1 MSFKPT
7 SFKLG
12 SFQSQLRVSH
22 GCESVGTANKSH
34 FIQANI
40 ELERHAVA
48 RKRSSH
54 LRIHSEEINSAG
66 RNEANQ
72 PRAFDIQKLMDDFTE
87 ATGWQPRALAT
98 TPHANAKSGEGAERN
113 VPLRLRVELVN
124 VAMMD
129 GLLDAEDLL
138 DMPMTGEDAAW
149 QLLESIDSLVQR
161 LNETEKALS
170 HQEANLA
177 TEVGVNVRSDEGHQL
192 ADRLL
197 ESLHRASELTNSDA
211 AALYLLDD
219 TTSELKMRCCWGMP
233 ASALAHPPR
242 NLRGSLA
249 DLEAL
254 MGNAVLLENT
264 RVAPE
269 WNCPE
274 PFAAAMCVPIGSPT
288 MPHGT
293 LWLFSE
299 HIRDFEDAD
308 IDAAKAATEKILSD
322 IERSVL
328 AEEVLKT
335 RRLNRQFEDAS
346 LVQASRLPDQQPL
359 HEDYEIAG
367 WTYQGQALGGNF
379 HTWNINRLGNIAAA
393 MGDAATS
400 GTAGALVATS
410 VQTVVETCWNSN
422 HKPSQ
427 VIRKANDI
435 LWAAQDG
442 DWRSSLCYLQ
452 VHPESGS
459 TQLSIAGDICAYLIG
474 SRGYRLIAGNTTLLA
489 LQPDSSYRNEQL
501 YLEAGDLL
509 MIASADV
516 LAGAQRGGLSQDTL
530 FKTIR
535 DMHDD
540 PASDIADHIARML
553 PMFSPDQI
561 NTFDRSLMFIRRRF

>member
-98 TPHANAKSGEGAERN
+98 TPHANAKSGEGAERS

>member
-1 MSFKPT
+1 M
-7 SFKLG
+7 
-12 SFQSQLRVSH
+12 
-22 GCESVGTANKSH
+22 
-34 FIQANI
+34 
-40 ELERHAVA
+40 
-48 RKRSSH
+48 
-54 LRIHSEEINSAG
+54 NSAD

-72 PRAFDIQKLMDDFTE
+72 ARKFDIQQLMDDFTE
-87 ATGWQPRALAT
+87 ATGWQPRALTT
-98 TPHANAKSGEGAERN
+98 TPHAMGKSGQGDDRS
-113 VPLRLRVELVN
+113 VPLRERVELVN
-124 VAMMD
+124 VAMLD

-138 DMPMTGEDAAW
+138 DMPMTGEDTAW

-177 TEVGVNVRSDEGHQL
+177 TEVGVNVRSDEGNQL

-197 ESLHRASELTNSDA
+197 ESLYRASELTSSDA

-233 ASALAHPPR
+233 AAALAHPPR

-264 RVAPE
+264 RIAPE

-274 PFAAAMCVPIGSPT
+274 PYAAAMCVPIGSPT

-293 LWLFSE
+293 LWLFSD
-299 HIRDFEDAD
+299 HIRDFADSD

-346 LVQASRLPDQQPL
+346 LVQASRLPDQQSL
-359 HEDYEIAG
+359 HEDYELAG

-379 HTWNINRLGNIAAA
+379 HTWNINRLGQINAA
-393 MGDAATS
+393 MGDAATG

-410 VQTVVETCWNSN
+410 VQTIVETCWNSN

-427 VIRKANDI
+427 VIRKANEI
-435 LWAAQDG
+435 LWGTQEG

-459 TQLSIAGDICAYLIG
+459 TQLSIAGDICAYIIG
-474 SRGYRLIAGNTTLLA
+474 SRGYRMIAGNTTMLA
-489 LQPDSSYRNEQL
+489 LAPDSTYRNEQL

-509 MIASADV
+509 LIASADV
-516 LAGAQRGGLSQDTL
+516 LAGTKRGGLAQDTL

-540 PASDIADHIARML
+540 PASDIADHLARML
-553 PMFSPDQI
+553 PMLSPDLI
-561 NTFDRSLMFIRRRF
+561 NTFDRSLMLIRRRF

>member
-1 MSFKPT
+1 M
-7 SFKLG
+7 
-12 SFQSQLRVSH
+12 
-22 GCESVGTANKSH
+22 
-34 FIQANI
+34 
-40 ELERHAVA
+40 A
-48 RKRSSH
+48 RNRSSH
-54 LRIHSEEINSAG
+54 LRIHTEEINSND
-66 RNEANQ
+66 RNEAKQ
-72 PRAFDIQKLMDDFTE
+72 PRTFEIQQLMDDFTE
-87 ATGWQPRALAT
+87 ATGWQPRALPS
-98 TPHANAKSGEGAERN
+98 TPHETAKFVKGDDR
-113 VPLRLRVELVN
+113 VIPLRERVELVN
-124 VAMMD
+124 VAMLD

-138 DMPMTGEDAAW
+138 DMPMTGEESAW
-149 QLLESIDSLVQR
+149 QLLESIDSLVRR
-161 LNETEKALS
+161 LNATEKALS
-170 HQEANLA
+170 HQEAKLA
-177 TEVGVNVRSDEGHQL
+177 TQVGVNVRSDEGNQL

-197 ESLHRASELTNSDA
+197 DSLHRASELTSSDA

-219 TTSELKMRCCWGMP
+219 ATSELKMRSCWGMP
-233 ASALAHPPR
+233 AASLAHSPR

-264 RVAPE
+264 RIAPE

-274 PFAAAMCVPIGSPT
+274 PYAAAMCVPIGSPT

-299 HIRDFEDAD
+299 HIRDFSDSD

-346 LVQASRLPDQQPL
+346 LVQASRLPDLQPL
-359 HEDYEIAG
+359 HEDYELAG

-379 HTWNINRLGNIAAA
+379 HTWNINRLGQINAA
-393 MGDAATS
+393 MGDAATF

-410 VQTVVETCWNSN
+410 VQTIVETCWNSN

-427 VIRKANDI
+427 VLRKANEI
-435 LWAAQDG
+435 LWGTQDG

-459 TQLSIAGDICAYLIG
+459 TQLSIAGDICAYVIG
-474 SRGYRLIAGNTTLLA
+474 SRGYRMIGGNTTMLA
-489 LQPDSSYRNEQL
+489 LQPDSTYRNEQL

-516 LAGAQRGGLSQDTL
+516 LAGTKRGGISQDIL

-535 DMHDD
+535 EMHDD
-540 PASDIADHIARML
+540 PAGDIADHLARML
-553 PMFSPDQI
+553 PMLSSDQI
-561 NTFDRSLMFIRRRF
+561 NTFDRSLMLIRKRF

>member
-1 MSFKPT
+1 M
-7 SFKLG
+7 
-12 SFQSQLRVSH
+12 
-22 GCESVGTANKSH
+22 
-34 FIQANI
+34 
-40 ELERHAVA
+40 A

-72 PRAFDIQKLMDDFTE
+72 PRAFDIQNLMDDFTE

-98 TPHANAKSGEGAERN
+98 TPHANAKSGESAERS
-113 VPLRLRVELVN
+113 VPLRQRVELVN

-129 GLLDAEDLL
+129 GLLGAEDLL
-138 DMPMTGEDAAW
+138 DLPMTGEDAAW
-149 QLLESIDSLVQR
+149 QLLKSIDSLVQR

-379 HTWNINRLGNIAAA
+379 HTWNINRLGHITAA

-400 GTAGALVATS
+400 GPAGALVATS

-435 LWAAQDG
+435 LWASQDG

-540 PASDIADHIARML
+540 PANDIADHIARML

>member
-1 MSFKPT
+1 M
-7 SFKLG
+7 
-12 SFQSQLRVSH
+12 
-22 GCESVGTANKSH
+22 AN
-34 FIQANI
+34 
-40 ELERHAVA
+40 
-48 RKRSSH
+48 KRSSH
-54 LRIHSEEINSAG
+54 LRIHTEETNPND
-66 RNEANQ
+66 RNEAKQ
-72 PRAFDIQKLMDDFTE
+72 PRTFDIQQLMDDFTE
-87 ATGWQPRALAT
+87 ATGWQPRALSA
-98 TPHANAKSGEGAERN
+98 TPHAASKMGNGDDRVN
-113 VPLRLRVELVN
+113 PLRQRVELVN
-124 VAMMD
+124 VAMLD

-138 DMPMTGEDAAW
+138 DMPMTGEESAW

-170 HQEANLA
+170 NQEAKLA
-177 TEVGVNVRSDEGHQL
+177 TQVGVNVRSDEGNQL

-197 ESLHRASELTNSDA
+197 DSLHRASELTSSDA

-233 ASALAHPPR
+233 ASSLAHPPR

-274 PFAAAMCVPIGSPT
+274 PYAAAMCVPIGSPT

-299 HIRDFEDAD
+299 HIRDFSDSD
-308 IDAAKAATEKILSD
+308 IEAAKAATEKILSD

-359 HEDYEIAG
+359 HEDYELAG

-379 HTWNINRLGNIAAA
+379 HTWNINKFGQINAA
-393 MGDAATS
+393 MGDAATI

-410 VQTVVETCWNSN
+410 VQTIVETCWNSN

-427 VIRKANDI
+427 VMRKANEI
-435 LWAAQDG
+435 LWGTQEG

-459 TQLSIAGDICAYLIG
+459 TQLAIAGDICAYVIG
-474 SRGYRLIAGNTTLLA
+474 CRGYRMIAGNTTMLA
-489 LQPDSSYRNEQL
+489 LQPDSTYRNEQL

-516 LAGAQRGGLSQDTL
+516 LAGAGRGGLSQDTL

-535 DMHDD
+535 EMHDD
-540 PASDIADHIARML
+540 PASEIADHLARML
-553 PMFSPDQI
+553 PMFSADQV
-561 NTFDRSLMFIRRRF
+561 NTFDRSLMFIRKRF

>member
-1 MSFKPT
+1 MSFKLL

-12 SFQSQLRVSH
+12 CFKSQPRVSH

-72 PRAFDIQKLMDDFTE
+72 PRAFDIQNLMDDFTE

-98 TPHANAKSGEGAERN
+98 TPHANAKSGESAERS
-113 VPLRLRVELVN
+113 VPLRQRVELVN

-129 GLLDAEDLL
+129 GLLGAEDLL
-138 DMPMTGEDAAW
+138 DLPMTGEDAAW
-149 QLLESIDSLVQR
+149 QLLKSIDSLVQR

-379 HTWNINRLGNIAAA
+379 HTWNINRLGHITAA

-400 GTAGALVATS
+400 GPAGALVATS

-435 LWAAQDG
+435 LWASQDG

>member
-1 MSFKPT
+1 
-7 SFKLG
+7 
-12 SFQSQLRVSH
+12 
-22 GCESVGTANKSH
+22 
-34 FIQANI
+34 
-40 ELERHAVA
+40 VA
-48 RKRSSH
+48 RKRSSY
-54 LRIHSEEINSAG
+54 LRIHSEEINSND
-66 RNEANQ
+66 RSEAQ
-72 PRAFDIQKLMDDFTE
+72 KARTFDIQQLMDDFTE
-87 ATGWQPRALAT
+87 ATGWQPRALPA
-98 TPHANAKSGEGAERN
+98 TPHSQTKSGSGEERHI
-113 VPLRLRVELVN
+113 PLRERVELLN
-124 VAMMD
+124 VAMLD

-170 HQEANLA
+170 HQEAKLA
-177 TEVGVNVRSDEGHQL
+177 TQVGVNVRSDEGNQL

-197 ESLHRASELTNSDA
+197 DALHRASELTSSDA

-233 ASALAHPPR
+233 AAALAHPPR
-242 NLRGSLA
+242 NLRGALA

-264 RVAPE
+264 HIAPE

-274 PFAAAMCVPIGSPT
+274 PYAAAMCVPIGSPT

-299 HIRDFEDAD
+299 HIRDFSDSD

-346 LVQASRLPDQQPL
+346 LVQASRLPDLQPL
-359 HEDYEIAG
+359 HDDYELAG

-379 HTWNINRLGNIAAA
+379 HTWNINRLGQINAA
-393 MGDAATS
+393 MGDAATH
-400 GTAGALVATS
+400 GTAAALVATS
-410 VQTVVETCWNSN
+410 VQTIVETCWNSN
-422 HKPSQ
+422 HKPCQ
-427 VIRKANDI
+427 VLRKANDI
-435 LWAAQDG
+435 LWGAQDG

-452 VHPESGS
+452 IHPESGS
-459 TQLSIAGDICAYLIG
+459 TQLSLAGDICAYVIG
-474 SRGYRLIAGNTTLLA
+474 SRGYRMIAGNTTQLA
-489 LQPDSSYRNEQL
+489 VQPDSSYRNEQL

-516 LAGAQRGGLSQDTL
+516 LAGAKRGGFSQDSL

-535 DMHDD
+535 EMHDD
-540 PASDIADHIARML
+540 PASDIADHLARML
-553 PMFSPDQI
+553 PVLSTEQVDS
-561 NTFDRSLMFIRRRF
+561 FDRSLMLIRRRF